1 MILIVGG
8 AGYIG
13 SHVNKLLHKK
23 GYQTIV
29 LDNLMYGHSEF
40 VKWGNFQLGDI
51 GNYEFLNLLLKKYKI
66 DAVMHFAGFTYVGES
81 VENPQKYYMNNVKNT
96 MILLQAML
104 ENNVHNF
111 IFSST
116 CATYGMPLELPL
128 VETHA
133 QNPINPY
140 GQTKLFIE
148 KIMNDYSKSYDFNF
162 VALRYFNAAGADP
175 DSEIGEWHEPETHLI
190 PLVLDAAMNI
200 RENIKIYGTDYPTKD
215 GTCIR
220 DYIHV
225 NDLADAHILALEYL
239 LNGGK
244 SDFFNLGNGEG
255 FSVREIIEV
264 SKKITGKSIKEIEI
278 ARREGDPAILVGS
291 ANKAKEILK
300 WKPQFADI
308 NTIIKTAWEWHNYLY
323 LNFKNYNR

>member
-13 SHVNKLLHKK
+13 SHINKLLNKK

-51 GNYEFLNLLLKKYKI
+51 GNYEFLNLLFKKYKI

-81 VENPQKYYMNNVKNT
+81 VENPQKYYINNVKNT
-96 MILLQAML
+96 MNLLQVML
-104 ENNVHNF
+104 ENNVQNF

-128 VETHA
+128 IETHS

-148 KIMNDYSKSYDFNF
+148 KIINDYSKSYDFNF

-175 DSEIGEWHEPETHLI
+175 DTEIGEWHEPETHLI

-225 NDLADAHILALEYL
+225 NDLAEAHILALEYL

-264 SKKITGKSIKEIEI
+264 TKKVTNRSINEVEI
-278 ARREGDPAILVGS
+278 ARREGDPPILVGS
-291 ANKAKEILK
+291 ATKAREILK
-300 WKPQFADI
+300 WKPQLADI
-308 NTIIKTAWEWHNYLY
+308 STIIETAWKWHKYLY
-323 LNFKNYNR
+323 SALKK